1 MRKKVF
7 FALGCVLYLTGCDS
21 SSLEKVIPQTKFFP
35 IQFSIQ
41 MEKEIVSFPTRSIPN
56 NVIPEP
62 TVSKAGESDAELNEI
77 CSTIEYVVF
86 KNEDTPALIKHK
98 QFTYNPTDLDADFS
112 CIYDSLPQGDYKF
125 YFLAHNSKN
134 AVLSGS
140 TFSFDSISDTFYEM
154 ISLNIDVAEITN
166 KDVSLQRI
174 VSRIEFMATDSV
186 SDILKQFD
194 MEIDGIS
201 NQLDIA
207 TGQGIKIPDKQ
218 ILSYTFKNNE
228 IGEVNKVHSFYT
240 FIPPTD
246 NKIAVRLSAIAKNDE
261 RSGNGKSTISF
272 RKKTKSSVI
281 KAASTAVPNPT
292 THSRSASTTMGNG
305 KRQPILNCLIT
316 NKICI
321 NTCFPS
327 TIRPHKHSSI
337 SF

>member
-1 MRKKVF
+1 
-7 FALGCVLYLTGCDS
+7 
-21 SSLEKVIPQTKFFP
+21 
-35 IQFSIQ
+35 

-261 RSGNGKSTISF
+261 PIRERQIDNIIPE
-272 RKKTKSSVI
+272 KTKSSVI

>member
-98 QFTYNPTDLDADFS
+98 QFTYDPTDLDADFS

-154 ISLNIDVAEITN
+154 ISLNIDVAEINN

-218 ILSYTFKNNE
+218 ILSYTFKN
-228 IGEVNKVHSFYT
+228 KQST
-240 FIPPTD
+240 FFLYFHT
-246 NKIAVRLSAIAKNDE
+246 S
-261 RSGNGKSTISF
+261 
-272 RKKTKSSVI
+272 
-281 KAASTAVPNPT
+281 
-292 THSRSASTTMGNG
+292 H
-305 KRQPILNCLIT
+305 RQ
-316 NKICI
+316 
-321 NTCFPS
+321 
-327 TIRPHKHSSI
+327 
-337 SF
+337 

>member
-98 QFTYNPTDLDADFS
+98 QFTYDPTDLDADFS

-207 TGQGIKIPDKQ
+207 TGQGIKNPDKQ

-240 FIPPTD
+240 FIPSTD

-261 RSGNGKSTISF
+261 PIRERQIDNIIPEKNKIIRYKGRLYSRSESDDTFQISIYNNGKWEE
-272 RKKTKSSVI
+272 
-281 KAASTAVPNPT
+281 T
-292 THSRSASTTMGNG
+292 TDIEL
-305 KRQPILNCLIT
+305 PDYE
-316 NKICI
+316 
-321 NTCFPS
+321 
-327 TIRPHKHSSI
+327 
-337 SF
+337 

>member
-1 MRKKVF
+1 M
-7 FALGCVLYLTGCDS
+7 
-21 SSLEKVIPQTKFFP
+21 
-35 IQFSIQ
+35 
-41 MEKEIVSFPTRSIPN
+41 
-56 NVIPEP
+56 
-62 TVSKAGESDAELNEI
+62 
-77 CSTIEYVVF
+77 VF

-201 NQLDIA
+201 NQLTSPPVRDK
-207 TGQGIKIPDKQ
+207 TPDKQ

-228 IGEVNKVHSFYT
+228 IGEVNKVHSFILSYL
-240 FIPPTD
+240 PPT
-246 NKIAVRLSAIAKNDE
+246 
-261 RSGNGKSTISF
+261 
-272 RKKTKSSVI
+272 I
-281 KAASTAVPNPT
+281 K
-292 THSRSASTTMGNG
+292 
-305 KRQPILNCLIT
+305 
-316 NKICI
+316 
-321 NTCFPS
+321 
-327 TIRPHKHSSI
+327 
-337 SF
+337 

>member
-1 MRKKVF
+1 
-7 FALGCVLYLTGCDS
+7 
-21 SSLEKVIPQTKFFP
+21 
-35 IQFSIQ
+35 

-98 QFTYNPTDLDADFS
+98 QFTYDPTDLDADFS

-207 TGQGIKIPDKQ
+207 TGQGIKNPDKQ

-261 RSGNGKSTISF
+261 PIRERQIDNIIPE
-272 RKKTKSSVI
+272 KTKSSVI

>member
-56 NVIPEP
+56 NVIP
-62 TVSKAGESDAELNEI
+62 
-77 CSTIEYVVF
+77 EYVVF

-207 TGQGIKIPDKQ
+207 TGQGIKTPDKQ

-261 RSGNGKSTISF
+261 PIRERQIDNIIPEKNKIIRYKGRLYSRSESDDTFQISIYNNGKWEE
-272 RKKTKSSVI
+272 
-281 KAASTAVPNPT
+281 T
-292 THSRSASTTMGNG
+292 TDIEL
-305 KRQPILNCLIT
+305 PDYE
-316 NKICI
+316 
-321 NTCFPS
+321 
-327 TIRPHKHSSI
+327 
-337 SF
+337 

>member
-7 FALGCVLYLTGCDS
+7 FALACVLYLTDCDS
-21 SSLEKVIPQTKFFP
+21 SSPEEVIPQTKFFP
-35 IQFSIQ
+35 VQFSIQ
-41 MEKEIVSFPTRSIPN
+41 MEKEILSFPTTRSMPD

-62 TVSKAGESDAELNEI
+62 TVSKAGENDAELNEL

-86 KNEDTPALIKHK
+86 KDEEIPTLIKHK
-98 QFTYNPTDLDADFS
+98 HLTYDPTDLDADFS

-140 TFSFDSISDTFYEM
+140 TFSFDSISDTFHEM
-154 ISLNIDVAEITN
+154 LSLHIGVAEIIN
-166 KDVSLQRI
+166 KDISLQRI

-207 TGQGIKIPDKQ
+207 TGQGIKKPDKQ
-218 ILSYTFKNNE
+218 ILSYTFKNEE

-246 NKIAVRLSAIAKNDE
+246 NKIAVHLSAIAKNDE
-261 RSGNGKSTISF
+261 PIRERQIDNIIPEKNKIIRYKG
-272 RKKTKSSVI
+272 RLY
-281 KAASTAVPNPT
+281 
-292 THSRSASTTMGNG
+292 SRSESDDTFQISIYNNG
-305 KRQPILNCLIT
+305 EWEEIT
-316 NKICI
+316 DVEL
-321 NTCFPS
+321 PDYE
-327 TIRPHKHSSI
+327 
-337 SF
+337 